1 VLIADIEDIACM
13 KLDAL
18 ANRGTKRDFIDLYCI
33 AQQLPLPDVIVLFQ
47 KKYASVHYNLLHIKK
62 SLVYFDDAEEEP
74 LPDMHVP
81 IQWNEVKEFFK
92 REAVKL

>member
-1 VLIADIEDIACM
+1 
-13 KLDAL
+13 
-18 ANRGTKRDFIDLYCI
+18 
-33 AQQLPLPDVIVLFQ
+33 
-47 KKYASVHYNLLHIKK
+47 VHYNLLHIKK